1 MDSARANDWMANHQS
16 NLGEENTI
24 MSANMSTSTTT
35 TTTAPMKAND
45 LQFFKDLLL
54 TQRAEILNKA
64 DQFKNSSIIESTGQG
79 DEGDQAVS
87 ELSLSM
93 TLRLQERQTQLL
105 QKIDRALSK
114 MEEGTFGLCEQCE
127 EPLNINR
134 LRARPVATLCISC
147 KEEQE
152 SKERVFA

>member
-1 MDSARANDWMANHQS
+1 
-16 NLGEENTI
+16 
-24 MSANMSTSTTT
+24 
-35 TTTAPMKAND
+35 MKTKE
-45 LQFFKDLLL
+45 LQLFKDILL

-64 DQFKNSSIIESTGQG
+64 DAFKNGPIVESTGQG
-79 DEGDQAVS
+79 DEGDMAVS

-105 QKIDRALSK
+105 QKIDHALGK
-114 MEEGTFGLCEQCE
+114 IEEGSFGLCEQCE

-134 LRARPVATLCISC
+134 LRARPVATLCIAC